1 MIKNIL
7 GVDLKYEDNKLYR
20 LDNRNKKWS
29 CCNDNTPNNKGYIVF
44 AINKKRYYLHR
55 IIYKYHIEEWDITD
69 TSRDN
74 QIDHIN
80 INPLDNRIENLRVV
94 NISQNLRNQ
103 KKQDNCSS
111 IYKGVSWFKRSKKWK
126 ATISINGKR
135 KHLGY
140 YDTEEE
146 AYEVYK
152 IQYDEI
158 MDI

>member
-44 AINKKRYYLHR
+44 AINKKRYLLHR

-94 NISQNLRNQ
+94 NHSINTRNRNKQ
-103 KKQDNCSS
+103 KNCSS
-111 IYKGVSWFKRSKKWK
+111 QYKGVSWHKRDSKWF
-126 ATISINGKR
+126 AQIRIDGKL

-140 YDTEEE
+140 FTNEEE
-146 AYEVYK
+146 AYECYK
-152 IQYDEI
+152 KVYDEI
-158 MDI
+158 MDF

>member
-80 INPLDNRIENLRVV
+80 INPLDNRIENLRIV
-94 NISQNLRNQ
+94 NHSQNNRNRN
-103 KKQDNCSS
+103 KFKNCSS
-111 IYKGVSWFKRSKKWK
+111 QYKGVSWHKQNNKWIAHINIDNKFKY
-126 ATISINGKR
+126 
-135 KHLGY
+135 LGSF
-140 YDTEEE
+140 TNEEE
-146 AYEVYK
+146 AYECYK
-152 IQYDEI
+152 KVYDEI
-158 MDI
+158 MDF

>member
-44 AINKKRYYLHR
+44 AINKKRYLLHR

-94 NISQNLRNQ
+94 NHSINTRNQ
-103 KKQDNCSS
+103 KKLKNCSS
-111 IYKGVSWFKRSKKWK
+111 KYKGVCWHKRDSKWL
-126 ATISINGKR
+126 AQIRIDGKI
-135 KHLGY
+135 KHLGSF
-140 YDTEEE
+140 TNEEE
-146 AYEVYK
+146 AYECYK
-152 IQYDEI
+152 KVYDEI
-158 MDI
+158 MDF